1 MKRGFDMKIFN
12 VITKFQAYDFN
23 SETFQ
28 HLNVFLEMKNKFI
41 MDNSLNSRIDMKLT
55 YVLFLPLFSY
65 HLSFYFLIHINVV
78 LHPNNN
84 NTKLNQD

>member
-1 MKRGFDMKIFN
+1 MENSN
-12 VITKFQAYDFN
+12 VITKFQSYDFN

-55 YVLFLPLFSY
+55 YVLFLHLFSY
-65 HLSFYFLIHINVV
+65 HFISRSIF
-78 LHPNNN
+78 
-84 NTKLNQD
+84 